1 MKFLKVLVLVLSVAV
16 GMPALSASAADGHQA
31 GGRAVAS
38 AKKNKKAKGKKG
50 KHAKAKGKKK
60 GAKLAKNG
68 KKKAG
73 KGKKA
78 KKLAATSH
86 HKSHAPAADARLNAP
101 GADVQAPVPSMEIPH
116 DQKDDLPPPNTG
128 NLGQ

>member
-16 GMPALSASAADGHQA
+16 GMPALSASAADGQHGA
-31 GGRAVAS
+31 GRTVAS

-60 GAKLAKNG
+60 AAKLAKNG

-78 KKLAATSH
+78 KKLAATH
-86 HKSHAPAADARLNAP
+86 HKSHAPAADAHLNAP
-101 GADVQAPVPSMEIPH
+101 AADVQAPVPSMEIPH
-116 DQKDDLPPPNTG
+116 EQKDDLPPPNTG